1 MIKIR
6 FGSAAV
12 ETLIVR
18 LVKDAETG
26 IGETD
31 VGTRVHKSPV
41 PDTITYP
48 FLTFFR
54 RNAQSLGPVGS
65 NLPAVAEILTY
76 EVKGVD
82 VGYSTHRI
90 EDAASLLDIALDG
103 RSYTVEVDG
112 TLYHVSV
119 NRVSELQVELPPE
132 DDGTVFQHLGGIY
145 DFFVV
150 LSDE

>member
-1 MIKIR
+1 MIRIR

-18 LVKDAETG
+18 LVKDAASG
-26 IGETD
+26 ISQTP

-41 PDTITYP
+41 PDSLTYP
-48 FLTFFR
+48 FLTFFK
-54 RNAQSLGPVGS
+54 RNARSLGPIGS
-65 NLPAVAEILTY
+65 NVPAVAEILTY
-76 EVKGVD
+76 EIKGVD

-90 EDAASLLDIALDG
+90 EDAASLLDVALDG
-103 RSYTVEVDG
+103 HSFTVEVDG

-132 DDGTVFQHLGGIY
+132 DDGTVFQHIGGIY
-145 DFFVV
+145 DFFVT
-150 LSDE
+150 LTDG